1 MKVECV
7 INGQVRMIIYPENEM
22 ETEIIKQLMKQDNT
36 LMEVRSSIQ
45 LLGKNIHH
53 AMIVERRNT
62 NEPPIV
68 VRRDDST
75 QEENM

>member
-22 ETEIIKQLMKQDNT
+22 EIEIIKQMMKQDNA
-36 LMEVRSSIQ
+36 LMEVRSSVQ
-45 LLGKNIHH
+45 LLGKSISNALI
-53 AMIVERRNT
+53 IERRNT
-62 NEPPIV
+62 NDPIV
-68 VRRDDST
+68 TKKDDST